1 MKEVLREQILP
12 TQPIPKIQYSK
23 FTRRRNSMKKL
34 YFAMVAL
41 IIASL
46 VLAACGGGQTQA
58 PATEAPTEVMTE
70 APTEVMTEAPTEAPT
85 EAMTEAPTE
94 APSALKI
101 GLVTDVGQLED
112 KSFNQAAYE
121 GGQAAA
127 ESTGSDFDVIVTQNI
142 SDYKQNIQTFIDQG
156 FNVIITVGFLL
167 GTDTTIA
174 AKENPDVTFI
184 GVDQGICVDA
194 EGAPDPTFGCAGDA
208 AALLPN
214 YQGIVFAEEQAGYLA
229 GIVAA
234 SISKTGTIG
243 AVGGTN
249 VPAVVAYN
257 AGYVA
262 GAQSVNPDIKTLYQE
277 TNPDPAK
284 GFNDPATGKA
294 IAQQF
299 IGQGADV
306 LFQIAGLTGQGV
318 LEAACDANIYGI
330 GVDVDQVETLPNLSG
345 CIVTSAEKKLKDTVQ
360 AVVESVA
367 SGDFQA
373 GTVSYNAAADPPA
386 IGLAPYHE
394 LESLITPEIQAKL
407 DEAMAAMAS
416 GELKPPRE

>member
-1 MKEVLREQILP
+1 
-12 TQPIPKIQYSK
+12 
-23 FTRRRNSMKKL
+23 MKKL
-34 YFAMVAL
+34 YLAMVAL
-41 IIASL
+41 IIASM
-46 VLAACGGGQTQA
+46 VLAACGSPTAAPTQA
-58 PATEAPTEVMTE
+58 PATEAPATEMPATE
-70 APTEVMTEAPTEAPT
+70 MPATEMPATEAPTEAPT
-85 EAMTEAPTE
+85 AF
-94 APSALKI
+94 KV

-127 ESTGSDFDVIVTQNI
+127 ESMSADFDVIVTQNI

-156 FNVIITVGFLL
+156 FNVIITVGFLMT
-167 GTDTTIA
+167 TDTAIA
-174 AKENPDVTFI
+174 AQENPDVYFI
-184 GVDQGICVDA
+184 GVDQGICVD
-194 EGAPDPTFGCAGDA
+194 ETGAPDATFTCAGDA
-208 AALLPN
+208 ATLLPN
-214 YQGIVFAEEQAGYLA
+214 FQGIVFAEEQAGYLA

-234 SISKTGTIG
+234 SISQTGTIG

-360 AVVESVA
+360 AVTESVA
-367 SGDFQA
+367 AGDFVA
-373 GTVSYNAAADPPA
+373 GTVSYNAGSTPPA
-386 IGLAPYHE
+386 VGLAPYHE

-407 DEAMAAMAS
+407 DEATAAMAS

>member
-1 MKEVLREQILP
+1 
-12 TQPIPKIQYSK
+12 
-23 FTRRRNSMKKL
+23 MKKL
-34 YFAMVAL
+34 HLVTIVLIVAS
-41 IIASL
+41 IILSACASP
-46 VLAACGGGQTQA
+46 ATEAPATEMPATAA
-58 PATEAPTEVMTE
+58 PATEAPATEMPATE
-70 APTEVMTEAPTEAPT
+70 APATEAPA
-85 EAMTEAPTE
+85 
-94 APSALKI
+94 ALKV
-101 GLVTDVGQLED
+101 GVVTDVGQLED

-121 GGQAAA
+121 GGKAAA
-127 ESTGSDFDVIVTQNI
+127 EGLGATFDVIVTQNI

-174 AKENPDVTFI
+174 AKENPDVKFI
-184 GVDQGICVDA
+184 GLDQGICVDEA
-194 EGAPDPTFGCAGDA
+194 GAPDATFTCAGDA
-208 AALLPN
+208 ATLLPN
-214 YQGIVFAEEQAGYLA
+214 YQGILFAEEQAGYLA

-234 SISKTGTIG
+234 SISKSGTIG

-318 LEAACDANIYGI
+318 LEAACDAGIYGI
-330 GVDVDQVETLPNLSG
+330 GVDVDQVETLPNLSK

-360 AVVESVA
+360 AVTESVA

-373 GTVSYNAAADPPA
+373 GTVSYNAASTPPA
-386 IGLAPYHE
+386 IGLAPYHDN
-394 LESLITPEIQAKL
+394 ESLITPEIQAKL

>member
-1 MKEVLREQILP
+1 
-12 TQPIPKIQYSK
+12 
-23 FTRRRNSMKKL
+23 MKKL
-34 YFAMVAL
+34 YLAMVAL
-41 IIASL
+41 IIASM
-46 VLAACGGGQTQA
+46 VLAACGSPTAAPTQA
-58 PATEAPTEVMTE
+58 PATDAPATEMPATEMPATEMPATEAPTGAATAFKV
-70 APTEVMTEAPTEAPT
+70 
-85 EAMTEAPTE
+85 
-94 APSALKI
+94 
-101 GLVTDVGQLED
+101 GLVTDVGRLED

-127 ESTGSDFDVIVTQNI
+127 ESMSADFDVIVTQNI

-156 FNVIITVGFLL
+156 FNVIITVGFLMT
-167 GTDTTIA
+167 TDTAIA
-174 AKENPDVTFI
+174 AQENPDVYFI
-184 GVDQGICVDA
+184 GVDQGICVD
-194 EGAPDPTFGCAGDA
+194 ETGAPDPTFACAGDA
-208 AALLPN
+208 ATLLPN
-214 YQGIVFAEEQAGYLA
+214 FQGVVFAEEQAGYLA

-360 AVVESVA
+360 AVTESVA
-367 SGDFQA
+367 AGDFAA
-373 GTVSYNAAADPPA
+373 GTVSYNAASTPPA
-386 IGLAPYHE
+386 VGLAPYHE

-407 DEAMAAMAS
+407 DEATAAMAS

>member
-1 MKEVLREQILP
+1 
-12 TQPIPKIQYSK
+12 
-23 FTRRRNSMKKL
+23 MKKL
-34 YFAMVAL
+34 YLVMVAL
-41 IIASL
+41 IIASMI
-46 VLAACGGGQTQA
+46 LAACGPAETAA
-58 PATEAPTEVMTE
+58 PTEVMTEAPTEVMTE
-70 APTEVMTEAPTEAPT
+70 APTEVMTEAPTEA
-85 EAMTEAPTE
+85 ATEAP
-94 APSALKI
+94 AALKI
-101 GLVTDVGQLED
+101 GVVTDVGQLED
-112 KSFNQAAYE
+112 KSFNQASYE
-121 GGQAAA
+121 GAQAAA
-127 ESTGSDFDVIVTQNI
+127 EVLGAEYDVIVTQNI
-142 SDYKQNIQTFIDQG
+142 SDYRQNIQTFVDQG
-156 FNVIITVGFLL
+156 FNVIITVGFLI

-184 GVDQGICVDA
+184 GVDQGICVDENA
-194 EGAPDPTFGCAGDA
+194 EPDPTFTCAGDA

-234 SISKTGTIG
+234 SISETGVIG

-262 GAQSVNPDIKTLYQE
+262 GAQSVNPDIQTLYQE
-277 TNPDPAK
+277 TNPDPAR

-306 LFQIAGLTGQGV
+306 LFQVAGLTGQGV
-318 LEAACDANIYGI
+318 LEAACDAGIYGI

-345 CIVTSAEKKLKDTVQ
+345 CIVTSAEKKLKDTIQ
-360 AVVESVA
+360 AVTESVA
-367 SGDFQA
+367 AGSFQA
-373 GTVSYNAAADPPA
+373 GTVSYNAASEPPA
-386 IGLAPYHE
+386 IGLSPYHE
-394 LESLITPEIQAKL
+394 FEDLITPEIQALL

-416 GELKPPRE
+416 GELQPPRE

>member
-1 MKEVLREQILP
+1 
-12 TQPIPKIQYSK
+12 
-23 FTRRRNSMKKL
+23 MKKL
-34 YFAMVAL
+34 HLVTIVLIVAS
-41 IIASL
+41 IILS
-46 VLAACGGGQTQA
+46 ACGSPATEA
-58 PATEAPTEVMTE
+58 PATEAPATAAPATE
-70 APTEVMTEAPTEAPT
+70 APATEAPATEAPAT
-85 EAMTEAPTE
+85 EMPATEAP
-94 APSALKI
+94 AALKV
-101 GLVTDVGQLED
+101 GVVTDVGQLED
-112 KSFNQAAYE
+112 KSFNQASYE
-121 GGQAAA
+121 GAKAAA
-127 ESTGSDFDVIVTQNI
+127 DGMGSDFDVIVTQNI

-156 FNVIITVGFLL
+156 FNVIVTVGFLMT
-167 GTDTTIA
+167 TDTAIA
-174 AKENPDVTFI
+174 AKENPDVYFI

-208 AALLPN
+208 ATLLPN
-214 YQGIVFAEEQAGYLA
+214 FQGIQFAEEQAGYLA

-234 SISKTGTIG
+234 SISKSGTIG

-257 AGYVA
+257 AGYVQ

-306 LFQIAGLTGQGV
+306 LFQVAGLTGQGV
-318 LEAACDANIYGI
+318 LEAACDAGIYGI
-330 GVDVDQVETLPNLSG
+330 GVDVDQVETLPNLSK

-367 SGDFQA
+367 SGDFKA
-373 GTVSYNAAADPPA
+373 GTVSYNAASTPPA

-394 LESLITPEIQAKL
+394 NESLITPEIQALL
-407 DEAMAAMAS
+407 DDASAKMAS
-416 GELKPPRE
+416 GELKPTRTLP